1 MYIAIF
7 CTCVS
12 KGAFFK
18 RALLFVFAIF
28 SFGFIMEKILKVGGV
43 WKERENKNEVD
54 LPYSLPEETS
64 SYGRS

>member
-1 MYIAIF
+1 M
-7 CTCVS
+7 
-12 KGAFFK
+12 
-18 RALLFVFAIF
+18 FVFAIF